1 MQATRECILASR
13 LRRLV
18 AGVLLGACA
27 LPTGV
32 WAQSAQ
38 DVEGA
43 PSAQGQDVQPAQA
56 QSGHAQGAEPEP
68 AWEGAIGLQLNNSP
82 EYAGSDQRK
91 FSVRPGI
98 YLRWGRFAIGT
109 GGNLVTR
116 HNDDEIV
123 RGLTANL
130 VQGDDLRAR
139 IGLRYDQGRKT
150 SDSGELAQLDE
161 VRATL
166 RARLSVVWEPVRDWR
181 FGAGVGTDILGR
193 DGGTAVDFGL
203 GRDFRPS
210 QGTFV
215 SIGASV
221 SWGDEKFMAARF
233 GISPEAA
240 ERSGKPAYDPGAGLR
255 DVALTVQWR
264 TDIDRSWTV
273 WVSGGVSRLL
283 GPAAD
288 SPLSLQA
295 GQAAVGVGAAWRF

>member
-18 AGVLLGACA
+18 ACVLLLACV

-32 WAQSAQ
+32 RAQSAQ
-38 DVEGA
+38 VAEGA
-43 PSAQGQDVQPAQA
+43 QPAQAQDVQPAPA
-56 QSGHAQGAEPEP
+56 QSGQAPDAEPER
-68 AWEGAIGLQLNNSP
+68 AWEGAIGLQLSNSP

-98 YLRWGRFAIGT
+98 YLRWGRYAIAT
-109 GGNLVTR
+109 GGNYVTR

-123 RGLTANL
+123 RGVTADL
-130 VQGDDLRAR
+130 VKRDDLRAR
-139 IGLRYDQGRKT
+139 LGLRYDQGRKT

-181 FGAGVGTDILGR
+181 FGAGWSNDILGR
-193 DGGTAVDFGL
+193 DGGAVVDFGL
-203 GRDFRPS
+203 ARDFRPS
-210 QGTFV
+210 QRSFV
-215 SIGASV
+215 SIGTSV
-221 SWGDEKFMAARF
+221 SWADEKYMRARF

-240 ERSGKPAYDPGAGLR
+240 ARSGKPAYDPGAGLR
-255 DVALTVQWR
+255 DVALTAQWR

-283 GPAAD
+283 GPTVD
-288 SPLSLQA
+288 SPLTLQA
-295 GQAAVGVGAAWRF
+295 GQAAVGVGAAWHF